1 MSDSNTRAYLFKFRG
16 SDYVF
21 CRMAGHGAEA
31 QAQVVQKVST
41 GELLIRKVSRNR
53 LDRSKCIEPNEFHL
67 MEEYLSKPPRSP
79 DIRPLIP
86 KFYGY
91 EKIPSKNGKFHLVSY
106 WQLLNGGSVKDLIL
120 TKYMTF
126 KHTKFNPDKR
136 FPARLIAR
144 MLHQVFSSLQ
154 HLYTVYEKKPIFHKD
169 LHPGNIWVHFPPSG
183 DGELSD
189 IPDFYLG
196 DFGYAGWDFGFS
208 PNHTA
213 TRDIDQVLEWARL
226 MICINLPEDQ
236 RPPRN
241 GVVPCPDDPHRG
253 TIPGDAPMTAILS
266 LYYDFCHELNRFKE
280 ENGWH
285 IRKPSCPPP
294 DLTSFIR
301 RAEALEKK
309 LTPSLTGF
317 MLMTG
322 LNESNDARVQKFMHD
337 MKENAMTKARAQPF
351 TMHGPLE
358 KCLTPMVR
366 NFPIKVHG
374 PFYLAEMRVAT
385 GRWEA
390 IDDVTYHRPGK
401 TRGSGRGL
409 RAISESPDEE
419 GGETDSEPEF

>member
-21 CRMAGHGAEA
+21 CRTAGHGAEA

-41 GELLIRKVSRNR
+41 GELLIRKVSKNR
-53 LDRSKCIEPNEFHL
+53 LDPSKCIEPNEFHL

-91 EKIPSKNGKFHLVSY
+91 EKIQSKNGLFHLVSY
-106 WQLLNGGSVKDLIL
+106 WQLINGGSVKDLIL
-120 TKYMTF
+120 TKYNSV

-154 HLYTVYEKKPIFHKD
+154 HLYTVYKKPIFHRD
-169 LHPGNIWVHFPPSG
+169 LHPGNIWLHFAPSG

-196 DFGYAGWDFGFS
+196 DFGFAGWDFGFN
-208 PNHTA
+208 PNHMA
-213 TRDIDQVLEWARL
+213 TRDIDQVMEWARL
-226 MICINLPEDQ
+226 MICINLPEHQ
-236 RPPRN
+236 RPPKD
-241 GVVPCPDDPHRG
+241 GAVPYPDDPQRGG

-266 LYYDFCHELNRFKE
+266 LYYDFCHELKQLKDQK
-280 ENGWH
+280 GWH
-285 IRKPSCPPP
+285 IREPSCPPP
-294 DLTSFIR
+294 DLSNFIR

-309 LTPSLTGF
+309 LTPSLTG
-317 MLMTG
+317 
-322 LNESNDARVQKFMHD
+322 
-337 MKENAMTKARAQPF
+337 
-351 TMHGPLE
+351 
-358 KCLTPMVR
+358 C
-366 NFPIKVHG
+366 
-374 PFYLAEMRVAT
+374 
-385 GRWEA
+385 RWEA
-390 IDDVTYHRPGK
+390 IDDVTHHRPGK

-419 GGETDSEPEF
+419 DGETDSEPEF